1 MTTVTAINTDIEL
14 MAHLLRRA
22 GFSATRDE
30 LNRYMEQGYGS
41 TVEELL
47 NPKNRGLIP
56 EDIIRR
62 LHMSLDEGPEGAAAK
77 WLYQMINTNCPLE
90 EKLPLFWHGLFA
102 VAYSKTNNS
111 RSILNQFEMFKRYGL
126 GSFKDLLVELS
137 RDPAMIFWLDNND
150 NHDGAVNENYGRELL
165 ELFAMGVGNY
175 NEQDVKECARAFT
188 GWTLGNVE
196 YMRVKANKD
205 SFSPY
210 GRIAWH
216 YNYDEEDHDKGE
228 KTFLGET
235 GNFNGEDIVSIIAR
249 QPATARFLCTRLFQF
264 FVSDEIDDG
273 GQVVID
279 EMTKTYFSNN
289 YEIRSILRTLFNSDY
304 FKSDKARF
312 ARVKNPVEL
321 VVGAI
326 RQAGDF
332 RSPTL
337 SIESVASICY
347 FMGQGIMRPPSVEGW
362 HEGEEWIESGALIE
376 RVNFVAEELSNIKLP
391 GIQRMIEHIID
402 SDTYKISPEE
412 LVNRCLD
419 VLGPISVSEDT
430 YSILTSYVSKL
441 GDIDLSNRDTDPG
454 ISKRI
459 ANLLGVIGSSR
470 EFQMA

>member
-1 MTTVTAINTDIEL
+1 MGNQDVAL
-14 MAHLLRRA
+14 MAHLMRRA
-22 GFSATRDE
+22 GFGGTRDE
-30 LNRYMEQGYGS
+30 LDRYVAQGYEA

-47 NPKNRGLIP
+47 DPGDP
-56 EDIIRR
+56 GVMQEDIIRR
-62 LHMSLDEGPEGAAAK
+62 LHSSLDEGPEGAAAK
-77 WLYQMINTNCPLE
+77 WLYRMITTRCPLE
-90 EKLPLFWHGLFA
+90 EKIPLFWHSLFA

-111 RSILNQFEMFKRYGL
+111 RSILNQFEMFRRLGL

-175 NEQDVKECARAFT
+175 TEQDVREAARAFT
-188 GWTLGNVE
+188 GWTLGNVD

-205 SFSPY
+205 SFSPF

-216 YNYDEEDHDKGE
+216 FTYLENDHDDGV

-235 GNFNGEDIVSIIAR
+235 GRFDGEDVVEIIAR

-264 FVSDEIDDG
+264 FAADEVNADG
-273 GQVVID
+273 REVID
-279 EMTKTYFSNN
+279 EMVKTYFVSN
-289 YEIRSILRTLFNSDY
+289 YETRSVLRTLFNSNY

-312 ARVKNPVEL
+312 ARVKGPVEL

-332 RSPTL
+332 RSPSL
-337 SIESVASICY
+337 GIEQVASICF

-362 HEGEEWIESGALIE
+362 HEGDEWIESGALIE
-376 RVNFVAEELSNIKLP
+376 RVNFVAEELSNVSLP
-391 GIQRMIEHIID
+391 GIKRVVELVAASNGSTM
-402 SDTYKISPEE
+402 TATE

-419 VLGPISVSEDT
+419 VIGPIEVSEDT
-430 YSILTSYVSKL
+430 REVLTSHAGRL
-441 GDIDLSNRDTDPG
+441 GDLDLSNRNGGGDLE
-454 ISKRI
+454 KRV
-459 ANLLGVIGSSR
+459 ADLLGLIGSTR

>member
-1 MTTVTAINTDIEL
+1 MDNDIAL
-14 MAHLLRRA
+14 MAHLMRRA

-30 LNRYMEQGYGS
+30 LEGYAAQGYEA

-47 NPKNRGLIP
+47 NPGDPEVMP

-62 LHMSLDEGPEGAAAK
+62 LHSSLDEGPEGAAAK
-77 WLYQMINTNCPLE
+77 WLYHMITTRCPLE
-90 EKLPLFWHGLFA
+90 EKMPLFWHGLFA
-102 VAYSKTNNS
+102 TAYSKTNNS
-111 RSILNQFEMFKRYGL
+111 RSILNQFEMFRRMGL
-126 GSFKDLLVELS
+126 GSFKDLLAELS

-175 NEQDVKECARAFT
+175 TEQDVKEAARAFT
-188 GWTLGNVE
+188 GWTLGNVD

-205 SFSPY
+205 SFSPF

-216 YNYDEEDHDKGE
+216 FQYDAKDHDDGV

-235 GNFNGEDIVSIIAR
+235 GRFDGEDIVEIIAR

-264 FVSDEIDDG
+264 FAADEVDADGERVIDD
-273 GQVVID
+273 
-279 EMTKTYFSNN
+279 MTRAYFESG
-289 YEIRSILRTLFNSDY
+289 YEVRAVLRTLFNSDY
-304 FKSDKARF
+304 FKSEKARF

-332 RSPTL
+332 RSPSL
-337 SIESVASICY
+337 GIEQVSSICFY
-347 FMGQGIMRPPSVEGW
+347 MGQGIMRPPSVEGW

-376 RVNFVAEELSNIKLP
+376 RVNFVAEELSNVNLP
-391 GIQRMIEHIID
+391 GVQRIIERIAA
-402 SDTYKISPEE
+402 SNGATMTPEE
-412 LVNRCLD
+412 LVDRCLD
-419 VLGPISVSEDT
+419 VIGPIEVSDDT
-430 YSILTSYVSKL
+430 REVLTAHASRL
-441 GDIDLSNRDTDPG
+441 GDIDLGSRESDTGAD
-454 ISKRI
+454 KRV
-459 ANLLGVIGSSR
+459 ADLLGLIGSTR

>member
-1 MTTVTAINTDIEL
+1 
-14 MAHLLRRA
+14 
-22 GFSATRDE
+22 
-30 LNRYMEQGYGS
+30 
-41 TVEELL
+41 
-47 NPKNRGLIP
+47 
-56 EDIIRR
+56 
-62 LHMSLDEGPEGAAAK
+62 
-77 WLYQMINTNCPLE
+77 
-90 EKLPLFWHGLFA
+90 
-102 VAYSKTNNS
+102 
-111 RSILNQFEMFKRYGL
+111 
-126 GSFKDLLVELS
+126 
-137 RDPAMIFWLDNND
+137 
-150 NHDGAVNENYGRELL
+150 
-165 ELFAMGVGNY
+165 
-175 NEQDVKECARAFT
+175 
-188 GWTLGNVE
+188 
-196 YMRVKANKD
+196 MRVKANKD

-264 FVSDEIDDG
+264 FVSDEIDGG

-391 GIQRMIEHIID
+391 GIQRMIEHIVD
-402 SDTYKISPEE
+402 SDTSKISPEE